1 MSKEEHNKHKHD
13 HSEHN
18 DHEQQGH
25 HYKESDEEETVR
37 HAYHEDQV
45 EEMEETHSEHDH
57 SEHAHENHEH
67 HEQEGHD
74 HHDHGGEGHHHH
86 HGNFKELFLKSLP
99 LGIIIMV
106 LSPMMGITLPFQFTF
121 QYSDILVAIV
131 STILLIYG
139 GKPFYQGAIDEFKQ
153 KAPGM
158 MALVSLGVGVSY
170 LYSIYAVI
178 THYTTG

>member
-1 MSKEEHNKHKHD
+1 
-13 HSEHN
+13 
-18 DHEQQGH
+18 
-25 HYKESDEEETVR
+25 
-37 HAYHEDQV
+37 DQV
-45 EEMEETHSEHDH
+45 EEMEETHSEHAQHDH

-67 HEQEGHD
+67 HEHEGHD
-74 HHDHGGEGHHHH
+74 HHDHGEGEHHHHH